1 MFVIL
6 FVFLFFPLYIS
17 MCCYL
22 DGVEMLIISRTGKF
36 EVIFFFLTLFRAE
49 F

>member
-6 FVFLFFPLYIS
+6 FVLLFFSFYIS

-36 EVIFFFLTLFRAE
+36 EVNFFFFTLFRDE